1 MWRQTR
7 CHILIL
13 KLVRVKMDF
22 YDFQYKMVTSY
33 SQGKSPRL
41 EKRKAKKE
49 FD

>member
-1 MWRQTR
+1 MLGFLSRFDINNLAR
-7 CHILIL
+7 E
-13 KLVRVKMDF
+13 KMDF